1 MNKNENPIINSPHDL
16 RELIIENNKGSP
28 KPINGKAK
36 IVISTLNPKREISH
50 AVAVVPTFAPIM
62 TAIDCPNVINPAF
75 TKLTTIT
82 VEADEL

>member
-16 RELIIENNKGSP
+16 RELLFENNKGTP

-36 IVISTLNPKREISH
+36 IVISTLNPKRE
-50 AVAVVPTFAPIM
+50 TFAPIM

>member
-1 MNKNENPIINSPHDL
+1 MKRNENPIRNSPHDL
-16 RELIIENNKGSP
+16 RELLPENNNGVP
-28 KPINGKAK
+28 NPINGNAK
-36 IVISTLNPKREISH
+36 TVILTLKPKSAIIH
-50 AVAVVPTFAPIM
+50 AVTVVPTFAPIM